1 MEKRKVMIVDDEED
15 FLKITKINLEKTGKY
30 EVQTMSDAADIISKV
45 KSFNPHIILL
55 DILMPNMD
63 GVEALKVLN
72 KDPLGKNIPIITLS
86 ALDTDKDKL
95 MMYKLGVVD
104 FLVKPIEKDELI
116 AKIEKA
122 LQYK

>member
-1 MEKRKVMIVDDEED
+1 MGKSRVMIVDDEEY
-15 FLKITKINLEKTGKY
+15 FLKLIKINLEKTGKY
-30 EVQTMSDAADIISKV
+30 EVMALSSAKDIISQAHKFEPDV
-45 KSFNPHIILL
+45 ILL
-55 DILMPNMD
+55 DILMPKID
-63 GVEALKVLN
+63 GAQACGMLN
-72 KDPLGKNIPIITLS
+72 EDSKGKKIPIIILS

-122 LQYK
+122 LRYK